1 MFHAGPSTAQGD
13 TMLYPRGEQS
23 SFSERYCMHSSRH
36 ILQAQYLKHSHD
48 PRPFKLNRASCTAGL
63 GDHIHIA
70 QPHAN
75 KKGEHQISLPHNGP
89 ATIVQWPLAGAINS
103 IYQRSIAPQGHAIT
117 SFQVTLVM
125 YKGGCEEVSQ
135 LSSCTHT
142 APIDKKSLPKPVDR
156 QSHRFVSIRYVSFT
170 QLMVPSASGHT
181 WR

>member
-1 MFHAGPSTAQGD
+1 MFHAGPSTAQGE

-23 SFSERYCMHSSRH
+23 SFSERHCMHSSHH
-36 ILQAQYLKHSHD
+36 ILQVTQNNYLQAQYLKHSHD

-89 ATIVQWPLAGAINS
+89 VTIVQWPLAGAINS

-117 SFQVTLVM
+117 SFQATLVM
-125 YKGGCEEVSQ
+125 YKGGCKEVSQ
-135 LSSCTHT
+135 LSSCMHT
-142 APIDKKSLPKPVDR
+142 TTPIDKKSLPKPVDR
-156 QSHRFVSIRYVSFT
+156 
-170 QLMVPSASGHT
+170 
-181 WR
+181 